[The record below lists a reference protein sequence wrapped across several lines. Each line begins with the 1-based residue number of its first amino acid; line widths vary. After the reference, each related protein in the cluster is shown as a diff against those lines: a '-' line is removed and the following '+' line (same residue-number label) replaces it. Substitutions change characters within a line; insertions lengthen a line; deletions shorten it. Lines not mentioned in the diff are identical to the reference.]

1 MTTVGIHLFC
11 ELGGCNL
18 AALNDVAVVKQA
30 IYDAAAA
37 AKVTVL
43 NGYFHRFA
51 PSGVSGIVA
60 IAESHISVHTWPEA
74 GYAAVDIFT
83 CGDHA
88 MPQTAAQ
95 VLADALRAKSVKIM
109 ELKRGVPLGPD
120 SFGVEIRTRDASPV
134 AACEATAS

>member
-11 ELGGCNL
+11 ELGGCDL

-74 GYAAVDIFT
+74 GYAAVDIYT

-88 MPQTAAQ
+88 MPYNAVP
-95 VLADALRAKSVKIM
+95 VLAAALSAQTVKAT
-109 ELKRGVPLGPD
+109 EAKRGVPAGD
-120 SFGVEIRTRDASPV
+120 GSFTCEIQPADIPCCVPAQVE
-134 AACEATAS
+134 